1 MTKIRTALGTNAKGR
16 DGPGRTDYGIV
27 LNIDTFAGFGE
38 RHREHT
44 CRHQLQDQD
53 QDQTLSF
60 PAQGPCPALRSLNK
74 RWRNNSDFRP
84 AGTLSKLLVLAYISL
99 FM

>member
-16 DGPGRTDYGIV
+16 DGPGPKLELPWVQMRRDGTDLDGRTAV

-38 RHREHT
+38 RHSEHT
-44 CRHQLQDQD
+44 CRPQLQDQD

-60 PAQGPCPALRSLNK
+60 RAQGPCPALRSLNK
-74 RWRNNSDFRP
+74 R
-84 AGTLSKLLVLAYISL
+84 
-99 FM
+99 